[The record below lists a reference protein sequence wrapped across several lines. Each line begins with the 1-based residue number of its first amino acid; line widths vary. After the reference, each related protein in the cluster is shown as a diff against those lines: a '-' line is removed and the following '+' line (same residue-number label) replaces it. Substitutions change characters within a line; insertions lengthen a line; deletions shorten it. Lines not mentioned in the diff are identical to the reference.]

1 MRFMKTALMLLLVLC
16 ALAAAVPARAGV
28 AVVNVAE
35 VIDSSAPGKAGQKY
49 VDNLKNALEGELKRF
64 REKNAKVK
72 DGQQKIARKQA
83 ELNGEYQREYN
94 RVSALI
100 MTALRNSVQDWLK
113 SNKKGVTAVIPANTA
128 LGYTKGADISKEIL
142 LKLNAVKM
150 ETLSTTD
157 EVIKKQMRV
166 AQEIAS
172 LLGETTAETKV
183 ALLKLKKTLQDE
195 GPEER

>member
-1 MRFMKTALMLLLVLC
+1 MRFMKTALVLLLVLC

-100 MTALRNSVQDWLK
+100 MTALRTLK
-113 SNKKGVTAVIPANTA
+113 SRRRRRDTPREKEGRICSVTGCLHT
-128 LGYTKGADISKEIL
+128 S
-142 LKLNAVKM
+142 
-150 ETLSTTD
+150 
-157 EVIKKQMRV
+157 
-166 AQEIAS
+166 
-172 LLGETTAETKV
+172 
-183 ALLKLKKTLQDE
+183 
-195 GPEER
+195 

>member
-1 MRFMKTALMLLLVLC
+1 MIKLLFAFLALVF
-16 ALAAAVPARAGV
+16 AAVPARAGV

-100 MTALRNSVQDWLK
+100 MTALRNSV
-113 SNKKGVTAVIPANTA
+113 
-128 LGYTKGADISKEIL
+128 
-142 LKLNAVKM
+142 
-150 ETLSTTD
+150 
-157 EVIKKQMRV
+157 
-166 AQEIAS
+166 
-172 LLGETTAETKV
+172 
-183 ALLKLKKTLQDE
+183 
-195 GPEER
+195 

>member
-94 RVSALI
+94 RVSALV

-128 LGYTKGADISKEIL
+128 LGYKKEADISKEIL
-142 LKLNAVKM
+142 LKLNAVKIDF
-150 ETLSTTD
+150 T
-157 EVIKKQMRV
+157 KK
-166 AQEIAS
+166 
-172 LLGETTAETKV
+172 
-183 ALLKLKKTLQDE
+183 
-195 GPEER
+195 